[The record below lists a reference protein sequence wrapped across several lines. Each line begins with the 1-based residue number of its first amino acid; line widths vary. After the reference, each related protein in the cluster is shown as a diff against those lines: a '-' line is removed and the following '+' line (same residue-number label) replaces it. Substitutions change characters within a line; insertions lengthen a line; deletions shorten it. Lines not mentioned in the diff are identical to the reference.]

1 MSLIH
6 RSFFILKMLDN
17 ITNKLTG
24 IFKNLSNKGAI
35 TEKDLSITLREVRV
49 ALLEADVSLKV
60 AKELVTVIEQK
71 AIGQK
76 IIESVQPGQQI
87 VKIVSDEL
95 TAILGNDSHELNL
108 KSKPAIFL
116 LCGLQ
121 GAGKTTTVA
130 KLAHYCQNI
139 LKRSVSLVSTDLRR
153 PAAIDQ
159 LRILSKENEFHF
171 IEPLNDN
178 ITEIIKHA
186 VDQSEKQ
193 LSDILIIDTSGRV
206 STDEDLLKELKTIY
220 DLVTPQENFL
230 VLDAMMGQQSLEV
243 VENFNSAAPLTGF
256 ILTRLDADPRGG
268 VALSAKY
275 QTGLPIRFFG
285 TGEGVKDFEVFYPE
299 RIANRIL
306 GMGDVVSLVEK
317 ASQGLDEEK
326 LKKAEEQFKKGLFTL
341 DDYLSQLRQMK
352 KMGGMEGVLSL
363 LPGVS
368 KIKEQMNNASID
380 EKIITKNEAVILSMT
395 KKEREDPKVINGS
408 RKKRISAGAGTDVST
423 INKLL
428 KQFKMTAEMM
438 KKMSKSKTNPS
449 SSGAIPD
456 ELLNQL
462 KLK

>member
-1 MSLIH
+1 
-6 RSFFILKMLDN
+6 MLDN

-24 IFKNLSNKGAI
+24 IFKSLSNKGAI
-35 TEKDLSITLREVRV
+35 TEKDLSTTLREVRV

-60 AKELVTVIEQK
+60 AKELVSVIEQK

-108 KSKPAIFL
+108 KSKPAVFL

-130 KLAHYCQNI
+130 KLAHYCQHT
-139 LKRSVSLVSTDLRR
+139 LKKTVSLVSTDLRR

-159 LRILSKENEFHF
+159 LRILSKENQFHF
-171 IEPLNDN
+171 IEPLNNN
-178 ITEIIKHA
+178 IEEIVKHA
-186 VDQSEKQ
+186 VNQTEKQ
-193 LSDILIIDTSGRV
+193 LSDILIIDTSGRI
-206 STDEDLLKELKTIY
+206 STDEELLQELKTIY

-243 VENFNSAAPLTGF
+243 VENFNSTAPLTGF

-285 TGEGVKDFEVFYPE
+285 SGEGVKDFEVFYPE
-299 RIANRIL
+299 RIASRIL

-317 ASQGLDEEK
+317 AQQQFDEKEMESMQAQMMSGQFSFNDL
-326 LKKAEEQFKKGLFTL
+326 LKQFL
-341 DDYLSQLRQMK
+341 QMK
-352 KMGGMEGVLSL
+352 KMGGMSGVMSY

-368 KIKEQMNNASID
+368 KVKDMLEKSDMD
-380 EKIITKNEAVILSMT
+380 EKIIDHQIAIIRSMT
-395 KKEREDPKVINGS
+395 KEERSDPDILKAS
-408 RKKRISAGAGTDVST
+408 RKKRIASGSGRQVHEV
-423 INKLL
+423 NRLL
-428 KQFKMTAEMM
+428 KQYEQTKKFM
-438 KKMSKSKTNPS
+438 KQAQKPGFAN
-449 SSGAIPD
+449 
-456 ELLNQL
+456 
-462 KLK
+462 KLKSMFGGGDMPTME

>member
-299 RIANRIL
+299 RIASRIL

-317 ASQGLDEEK
+317 AQQEFDENEMETMQAQMMRGQFSFNDL
-326 LKKAEEQFKKGLFTL
+326 LKQFL
-341 DDYLSQLRQMK
+341 QMK
-352 KMGGMEGVLSL
+352 KMGGMSGVMSY

-368 KIKEQMNNASID
+368 KVKDMLEKSDMD
-380 EKIITKNEAVILSMT
+380 EKIIDHQIAIIRSMT
-395 KKEREDPKVINGS
+395 KEERSDPDILKAS
-408 RKKRISAGAGTDVST
+408 RKKRIASGSGRQVHEV
-423 INKLL
+423 NRLL
-428 KQFKMTAEMM
+428 KQYEQTKKFM
-438 KKMSKSKTNPS
+438 KQAQKPGFAN
-449 SSGAIPD
+449 
-456 ELLNQL
+456 
-462 KLK
+462 KLKSMFGGGDMPTME

>member
-1 MSLIH
+1 
-6 RSFFILKMLDN
+6 MLDN

-24 IFKNLSNKGAI
+24 IFKSLSNKGAI
-35 TEKDLSITLREVRV
+35 TEKDLSLTLREVRV

-60 AKELVTVIEQK
+60 AKELVAVIEQK

-95 TAILGNDSHELNL
+95 TSILGNDNHELNL

-130 KLAHYCQNI
+130 KLAHYCQNT
-139 LKRSVSLVSTDLRR
+139 LKKTVSLVSTDLRR

-159 LRILSKENEFHF
+159 LRTLSKENLFHF
-171 IEPLNDN
+171 IEPHNENVTD
-178 ITEIIKHA
+178 IVKHA
-186 VDQSEKQ
+186 VDQTEKQ

-206 STDEDLLKELKTIY
+206 STDEELLKELKTIY

-230 VLDAMMGQQSLEV
+230 VLDAMMGQQALEV
-243 VENFNSAAPLTGF
+243 VENFNLTAPLTGF

-285 TGEGVKDFEVFYPE
+285 SGETVKDFEVFYPE
-299 RIANRIL
+299 RIASRIL

-317 ASQGLDEEK
+317 AQQEFDEKEMETMQAQMMSGQFSFNDL
-326 LKKAEEQFKKGLFTL
+326 LKQFL
-341 DDYLSQLRQMK
+341 QMK
-352 KMGGMEGVLSL
+352 KMGGMSGVMSY

-368 KIKEQMNNASID
+368 KVKDMLEKSDMD
-380 EKIITKNEAVILSMT
+380 EKVIDHQIAIIRSMT
-395 KKEREDPKVINGS
+395 KEERSDPDILKAS
-408 RKKRISAGAGTDVST
+408 RKKRIAAGSGRQVHEV
-423 INKLL
+423 NRLL
-428 KQFKMTAEMM
+428 KQYEQTKKFM
-438 KKMSKSKTNPS
+438 KQAKKPGFAN
-449 SSGAIPD
+449 
-456 ELLNQL
+456 
-462 KLK
+462 KLKNMFGGSDMPTME

>member
-1 MSLIH
+1 MSFIH
-6 RSFFILKMLDN
+6 RSFFYFKMLDN

-24 IFKNLSNKGAI
+24 IFKSLSNKGAI
-35 TEKDLSITLREVRV
+35 TEKDLSLTLREVRV

-60 AKELVTVIEQK
+60 AKELVAVIEQK

-95 TAILGNDSHELNL
+95 TSILGNDNHELNL

-130 KLAHYCQNI
+130 KLAHYCQNT
-139 LKRSVSLVSTDLRR
+139 LKKTVSLVSTDLRR

-159 LRILSKENEFHF
+159 LRTLSKENSFHF
-171 IEPLNDN
+171 IEPHNENVTD
-178 ITEIIKHA
+178 IVKHA
-186 VDQSEKQ
+186 VDQTEKQ

-206 STDEDLLKELKTIY
+206 STDEELLKELKTIY

-230 VLDAMMGQQSLEV
+230 VLDAMMGQQALEV
-243 VENFNSAAPLTGF
+243 VENFNLTAPLTGF

-285 TGEGVKDFEVFYPE
+285 SGETVKDFEVFYPE
-299 RIANRIL
+299 RIASRIL

-317 ASQGLDEEK
+317 AQQEFDEKEMETMQAQMMSGQFSFNDL
-326 LKKAEEQFKKGLFTL
+326 LKQFL
-341 DDYLSQLRQMK
+341 QMK
-352 KMGGMEGVLSL
+352 KMGGMSGVMSY

-368 KIKEQMNNASID
+368 KVKDMLEKSDMD
-380 EKIITKNEAVILSMT
+380 EKVIDHQIAIIRSMT
-395 KKEREDPKVINGS
+395 KEERSDPDILKAS
-408 RKKRISAGAGTDVST
+408 RKKRIAAGSGRQVHEV
-423 INKLL
+423 NRLL
-428 KQFKMTAEMM
+428 KQYEQTKKFM
-438 KKMSKSKTNPS
+438 KQAKKPGFAN
-449 SSGAIPD
+449 
-456 ELLNQL
+456 
-462 KLK
+462 KLKNMFGGSDMPTME